1 MLKVS
6 KRTLLLVAGIVW
18 CLAGGNI
25 AWLGIQEFVQV
36 DSNMCWLL
44 AFGAVVVFVV
54 FHIMIFSKMVIKH
67 ANRIKSYETER
78 VSIWKFFDASG
89 YIMMAIMMT
98 GGISL
103 RAFGLVPSWFIAFF
117 YTGLGIALVLSGIS
131 FLVRFA
137 RKSNKPIS
145 CPFRL
150 RGFTLG

>member
-6 KRTLLLVAGIVW
+6 KRTLLLAAGIVW

-67 ANRIKSYETER
+67 ANRINMKRSAFQFGN
-78 VSIWKFFDASG
+78 SL
-89 YIMMAIMMT
+89 MLLAI
-98 GGISL
+98 L
-103 RAFGLVPSWFIAFF
+103 
-117 YTGLGIALVLSGIS
+117 
-131 FLVRFA
+131 
-137 RKSNKPIS
+137 
-145 CPFRL
+145 
-150 RGFTLG
+150 

>member
-54 FHIMIFSKMVIKH
+54 FHIMIFQRWLLS
-67 ANRIKSYETER
+67 T
-78 VSIWKFFDASG
+78 
-89 YIMMAIMMT
+89 
-98 GGISL
+98 L
-103 RAFGLVPSWFIAFF
+103 
-117 YTGLGIALVLSGIS
+117 IALNHMKRSAFQFGNSLMLLAI
-131 FLVRFA
+131 L
-137 RKSNKPIS
+137 
-145 CPFRL
+145 
-150 RGFTLG
+150 